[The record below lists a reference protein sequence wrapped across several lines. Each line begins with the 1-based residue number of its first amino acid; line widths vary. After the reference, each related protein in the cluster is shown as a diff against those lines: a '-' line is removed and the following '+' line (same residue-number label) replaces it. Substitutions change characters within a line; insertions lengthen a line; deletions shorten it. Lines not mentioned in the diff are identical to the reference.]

1 MPPVN
6 KATLYVKRAVL
17 IVIILAIVI
26 IGYLLGSFLS
36 SRYRGSTFKATF
48 VSIAPVSYRSSAI

>member
-1 MPPVN
+1 MPPVS
-6 KATLYVKRAVL
+6 KAMLYVKRAAL
-17 IVIILAIVI
+17 IILILAIVI

-36 SRYRGSTFKATF
+36 SRYRGRTFKATF